1 MDCLG
6 CQQLIINYCQN
17 NMYMVQSNPH
27 IILNSWTIQK
37 DPTRVSSCV
46 ISALQLFVFLPPD
59 LQSAGAEAS
68 LLAALIV
75 PIGSKRSAAWVGLLR
90 RRLINLA
97 KNITRQ
103 VRKVIRPRAWREVML
118 EKEAPF
124 FNSVSF
130 KFHY

>member
-1 MDCLG
+1 M
-6 CQQLIINYCQN
+6 YM
-17 NMYMVQSNPH
+17 MYMVQSNPD

-37 DPTRVSSCV
+37 NPTRVSSCV

-118 EKEAPF
+118 EKWKLLSF
-124 FNSVSF
+124 F
-130 KFHY
+130 